1 MIDDEVDMMLGHTC
15 VGELRQFCRCLLIG
29 HLLLQHAASGSCNM
43 LHLATWHYQVRHQD
57 LDGFAVL
64 IERGRSYLDQPLLG
78 TRLRWAHLDDLALDS
93 QFVSRAYRVRPAKF
107 IEACTDNA
115 SCGLKL
121 ALNQEPHGERRRVP
135 AAGR

>member
-1 MIDDEVDMMLGHTC
+1 VVSYVNSADACSSDICSCGMLP
-15 VGELRQFCRCLLIG
+15 
-29 HLLLQHAASGSCNM
+29 
-43 LHLATWHYQVRHQD
+43 LATWHYQVRHQD

-64 IERGRSYLDQPLLG
+64 IERGRPNLDQPLLG
-78 TRLRWAHLDDLALDS
+78 ARLRWAHLDDLALES

-107 IEACTDNA
+107 IEAGTDNA

>member
-1 MIDDEVDMMLGHTC
+1 NSPDACSSDI
-15 VGELRQFCRCLLIG
+15 
-29 HLLLQHAASGSCNM
+29 SSCNM
-43 LHLATWHYQVRHQD
+43 LRLATWHYQVRH
-57 LDGFAVL
+57 
-64 IERGRSYLDQPLLG
+64 RPYLDQPLLG
-78 TRLRWAHLDDLALDS
+78 SRLRWAHLDDLALDS

-107 IEACTDNA
+107 IEAGTDNA

>member
-1 MIDDEVDMMLGHTC
+1 MPAHRASTP
-15 VGELRQFCRCLLIG
+15 
-29 HLLLQHAASGSCNM
+29 AACCIWRRG
-43 LHLATWHYQVRHQD
+43 TTKFDTRIWI
-57 LDGFAVL
+57 AVL
-64 IERGRSYLDQPLLG
+64 IERGRPYLDQPLLG